1 MEYEQ
6 TEYDTRTDCENKNN
20 LEKDSKTKAK
30 PMSVNL
36 HSIISHWIGNDS
48 GGSRGW
54 ALGTEGGGG
63 EGAPP
68 LM

>member
-1 MEYEQ
+1 MNRQNMTPELIAK
-6 TEYDTRTDCENKNN
+6 TKTTWK
-20 LEKDSKTKAK
+20 KDSKTKAK

-36 HSIISHWIGNDS
+36 HSIISHWIGKDS

-63 EGAPP
+63 GGAPTYVG
-68 LM
+68 